1 MFVFIY
7 VFFVIAYKKTAHADK
22 VVLPRIF
29 GMTTHASTTT
39 PLSAGANQTPLHTA
53 GQWLVR
59 HSGRFGL
66 VVLLLGI
73 WQALCSA
80 GWANPAL
87 LPSPAAVADTLWH
100 LLREGDL
107 QRHVE
112 ASAARV
118 LQGFAIAAAAAL
130 ALGIAMGAYRRLD
143 GFVDLLIQILK
154 PVPPIAWIPLAILW
168 FGIDEGAKIFII
180 ALGAFFPILVSSV
193 DAVRQTDGRFVE
205 LARVLELPRGLFI
218 RRIMLPGSLP
228 QIMSG
233 LRLGLAM
240 AWMCVVAAELI
251 AASRGV
257 GFLIM
262 DGRAMSQADLVVA
275 GMALMG
281 VLGKLTD
288 DLLRHAEQRLVRW
301 RPQFEAL

>member
-1 MFVFIY
+1 M
-7 VFFVIAYKKTAHADK
+7 
-22 VVLPRIF
+22 
-29 GMTTHASTTT
+29 THAPTT
-39 PLSAGANQTPLHTA
+39 PSAVPATA
-53 GQWLVR
+53 SPRPARPGLAAGRWLAR
-59 HSGRFGL
+59 RASRFGL
-66 VVLLLGI
+66 VAFLVLA

-80 GWANPAL
+80 GWVNPAL
-87 LPSPAAVADTLWH
+87 LPSPAAVADTLWY
-100 LLREGDL
+100 LLREGEL
-107 QRHVE
+107 QRHVG

-118 LQGFAIAAAAAL
+118 LHGFALAAAAAL
-130 ALGIAMGAYRRLD
+130 ALGIAMGAWRRLD
-143 GFVDLLIQILK
+143 GVVDLLIQVLK
-154 PVPPIAWIPLAILW
+154 PVPPIAWIPLSILW
-168 FGIDEGAKIFII
+168 FGIDEGAKVFII
-180 ALGAFFPILVSSV
+180 ALGAFFPILVSTV
-193 DAVRQTDGRFVE
+193 DALRQTDGRFVE
-205 LARVLELPRGLFI
+205 LARVLELPRGAFI

-275 GMALMG
+275 GMVLMG

-301 RPQFEAL
+301 RPQFEGL